1 MSLHAGGFHYGPC
14 QRPSGV
20 RGGLMDLHIRFV
32 QLGLQ
37 KPFKDK
43 HIKVSVGRRVCRRT
57 QPRGGIPSGKKDLKA
72 CRKQEM
78 SKSRYHGNLGV
89 D

>member
-1 MSLHAGGFHYGPC
+1 
-14 QRPSGV
+14 
-20 RGGLMDLHIRFV
+20 MDLHIRVV

-43 HIKVSVGRRVCRRT
+43 HIKVSVGRRECRRT
-57 QPRGGIPSGKKDLKA
+57 QPRGGMPSGKKDLKV
-72 CRKQEM
+72 CRKQGM

-89 D
+89 DRTGYARKEGGELDPE